1 LISSRFKPT
10 RYQAGSS
17 LSSLIAQAEFSSPTP
32 EFSCSSSSRFFD
44 DSFKPNYSFSQA
56 LQVSPVSNSRCM
68 VNMETVVDFAV
79 AAAVEAVAMA
89 MEEDVVDET
98 PSPLAMTLTAS
109 CPSSLP

>member
-1 LISSRFKPT
+1 
-10 RYQAGSS
+10 
-17 LSSLIAQAEFSSPTP
+17 
-32 EFSCSSSSRFFD
+32 
-44 DSFKPNYSFSQA
+44 
-56 LQVSPVSNSRCM
+56 M

-98 PSPLAMTLTAS
+98 LSPLAMTLTAS